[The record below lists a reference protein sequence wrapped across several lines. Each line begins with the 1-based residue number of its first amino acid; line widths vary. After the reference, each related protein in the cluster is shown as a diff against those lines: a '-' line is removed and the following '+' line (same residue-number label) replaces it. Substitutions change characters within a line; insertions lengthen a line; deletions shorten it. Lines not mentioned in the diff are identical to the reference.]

1 MKVTDNSTKVGSLS
15 YMETPDA
22 LSIRI
27 RAHKEYSNFSL
38 EDWLDKNISLHKGDA
53 ILDLGCGSG
62 NLFPAYSDKIGET
75 GTIVGIDQSAD
86 LLEKARLLKA
96 TSSIVLLNLDI
107 NQPFPLIKESFDH
120 VISTFAIYYVED
132 PLLILEEIKRV
143 LKNTGDIVLI
153 GPTDKNASE
162 LYEFNKTVFGF
173 DRDEKV
179 VLRTNRLEKEF
190 YPFVSSLFKCVRLEK
205 IPSKLIFP
213 NKQEFVDYYM
223 STLLFEESAI
233 KTGMKPT
240 MSELLSKEVAGTEIS
255 KEMVVLRGQKSA

>member
-15 YMETPDA
+15 YTETPDA

-38 EDWLDKNISLHKGDA
+38 EDWLDKNISLREGDA

-62 NLFPAYSDKIGET
+62 NLFPAYSDKIGEK

-86 LLEKARLLKA
+86 LLEKASALRT
-96 TSSIVLLNLDI
+96 TSSIVLLKLDI
-107 NQPFPLIKESFDH
+107 NKPFPLIKESFDH

-132 PLLILEEIKRV
+132 PIFVLEEIKRV
-143 LKNTGDIVLI
+143 LKNTGKVVLI

-162 LYEFNKTVFGF
+162 LYEFNRTVFGF
-173 DRDEKV
+173 GRDEKV

-190 YPFVSSLFKCVRLEK
+190 YPSVTSLFKCARLEK
-205 IPSKLIFP
+205 IHRKLIFP
-213 NKQEFVDYYM
+213 NKQKFIEYYM

-233 KTGMKPT
+233 KTGVKPT
-240 MSELLSKEVAGTEIS
+240 MAELLSKELASPEIS
-255 KEMVVLRGQKSA
+255 KEMIVLRGQKVV

>member
-1 MKVTDNSTKVGSLS
+1 MTDNSMEVGSLS
-15 YMETPDA
+15 YTETPDA

-38 EDWLDKNISLHKGDA
+38 EDWLDKNITLREGDA
-53 ILDLGCGSG
+53 ILDLGCGGG
-62 NLFPAYSDKIGET
+62 NLFPAYSDKIGEK

-86 LLEKARLLKA
+86 LLEKANVLK
-96 TSSIVLLNLDI
+96 TTSSSIVLLKLDI

-132 PLLILEEIKRV
+132 PILVLEEIKRI
-143 LKNTGDIVLI
+143 LKNTGEIVLI
-153 GPTDKNASE
+153 GPADKNAAE

-173 DRDEKV
+173 GRDDKV
-179 VLRTNRLEKEF
+179 SLRTNRLEKEF
-190 YPFVSSLFKCVRLEK
+190 YPSVDSLFKCVRLEK

-213 NKQEFVDYYM
+213 NKMEFVKYYM
-223 STLLFEESAI
+223 ATLLFEESAI

-240 MSELLSKEVAGTEIS
+240 MLELLSKELVSTEIS
-255 KEMVVLRGQKSA
+255 KEMVVLRGQKIV